1 LKYWLFNDVF
11 YYKFVNMSKSI
22 DTIFLLGYMGAGKTV
37 IGRSLSKKLGFKFYD
52 LDNYIEQIEGKKV
65 SDIFNE
71 KNEVYFRKIEN
82 KYLHELSLKN
92 EKKIISTGGGTPCF
106 KNNLEIIQTSSNS
119 ISVYLKA
126 DIETLVKRLLHSI
139 EKRPIISHL
148 KKEDELKEFITKH
161 LFERSFYYEK
171 SDIKIKTDDIELK
184 DIVKLIGELI

>member
-1 LKYWLFNDVF
+1 
-11 YYKFVNMSKSI
+11 MSKSI

-37 IGRSLSKKLGFKFYD
+37 IGRSLSKKLGFTFYD

-82 KYLHELSLKN
+82 KYLHELSLKK

-106 KNNLEIIQTSSNS
+106 ENNLEIIQTSSNS

-126 DIETLVKRLLHSI
+126 NIETLVKRLLHSI

-148 KKEDELKEFITKH
+148 KKEYELKEFITKH

-171 SDIKIKTDDIELK
+171 SDVKIKTDDIELK

>member
-1 LKYWLFNDVF
+1 
-11 YYKFVNMSKSI
+11 MSKSI
-22 DTIFLLGYMGAGKTV
+22 YTIFLLGYMGAGKTV

-82 KYLHELSLKN
+82 KYLQELLSKN

-106 KNNLEIIQTSSNS
+106 KNNLKIIQTSSNS

-126 DIETLVKRLLHSI
+126 NIETLVKRLSHSI
-139 EKRPIISHL
+139 DKRPIISVSYTHL
-148 KKEDELKEFITKH
+148 TLPTKA
-161 LFERSFYYEK
+161 
-171 SDIKIKTDDIELK
+171 
-184 DIVKLIGELI
+184 

>member
-1 LKYWLFNDVF
+1 
-11 YYKFVNMSKSI
+11 MSKSI

-82 KYLHELSLKN
+82 KYLQELSLKK

-126 DIETLVKRLLHSI
+126 NIETLVKRLLHSI

-171 SDIKIKTDDIELK
+171 SDVKIKTDDIELK

>member
-1 LKYWLFNDVF
+1 
-11 YYKFVNMSKSI
+11 M
-22 DTIFLLGYMGAGKTV
+22 
-37 IGRSLSKKLGFKFYD
+37 FYD

-65 SDIFNE
+65 SEIFNE

-82 KYLHELSLKN
+82 KYLQELSSKN

-106 KNNLEIIQTSSNS
+106 KNNLKIIQTSSNS

-126 DIETLVKRLLHSI
+126 KIETLVKRLSKSI
-139 EKRPIISHL
+139 DKRPIVSHL
-148 KKEDELKEFITKH
+148 RDENELKEFITKH

-171 SDIKIKTDDIELK
+171 SDVKIITDDIELK

>member
-1 LKYWLFNDVF
+1 
-11 YYKFVNMSKSI
+11 MSKSI

-82 KYLHELSLKN
+82 KYLDHLSSIN

-106 KNNLEIIQTSSNS
+106 ENNLSIIQNS
-119 ISVYLKA
+119 TFSLSIYLKA
-126 DIETLVKRLLHSI
+126 NIDTLVKRLKKSFA
-139 EKRPIISHL
+139 KRPLISHL
-148 KKEDELKEFITKH
+148 KDEDVLRDFITKH

-171 SDIKIKTDDIELK
+171 SDVKIITDDIETK
-184 DIVKLIGELI
+184 DIIKLIIELI

>member
-1 LKYWLFNDVF
+1 
-11 YYKFVNMSKSI
+11 MSKSI

-37 IGRSLSKKLGFKFYD
+37 IGRSLSKKLGFTFYD
-52 LDNYIEQIEGKKV
+52 LDNYIEQKEGKKV

-82 KYLHELSLKN
+82 KYLQELLLKK

-106 KNNLEIIQTSSNS
+106 KNNLEIIQASSNS

-126 DIETLVKRLLHSI
+126 NIETLVKRLLYSI

-171 SDIKIKTDDIELK
+171 SDVKIKTDDIELK

>member
-1 LKYWLFNDVF
+1 
-11 YYKFVNMSKSI
+11 MSKSI

-71 KNEVYFRKIEN
+71 NNEVYFRKIEN
-82 KYLHELSLKN
+82 KYFQELSLKK

-126 DIETLVKRLLHSI
+126 NIETLVKRLFHSVDN
-139 EKRPIISHL
+139 RPIISHL
-148 KKEDELKEFITKH
+148 KKENELKEFITKH

-171 SDIKIKTDDIELK
+171 SDVKIKTDDIELK

>member
-1 LKYWLFNDVF
+1 
-11 YYKFVNMSKSI
+11 MSKSI

-82 KYLHELSLKN
+82 KYLQELSLKK

-126 DIETLVKRLLHSI
+126 NIETLVKRLLHSI
-139 EKRPIISHL
+139 ERRPIISHL
-148 KKEDELKEFITKH
+148 KKEDDLKEFITKH

-171 SDIKIKTDDIELK
+171 SDVKIKTDDIELK

>member
-1 LKYWLFNDVF
+1 
-11 YYKFVNMSKSI
+11 MSKSI

-52 LDNYIEQIEGKKV
+52 LDNYIEQIEGKTV

-71 KNEVYFRKIEN
+71 RNEVYFRKIEN
-82 KYLHELSLKN
+82 KYLHELSLKS

-106 KNNLEIIQTSSNS
+106 KNNLEIIQTSSNT

-126 DIETLVKRLLHSI
+126 NIETLVKRLLHSI

-171 SDIKIKTDDIELK
+171 SDVKIKTDDIELK

>member
-1 LKYWLFNDVF
+1 
-11 YYKFVNMSKSI
+11 MSKSI

-65 SDIFNE
+65 SEIFNE

-82 KYLHELSLKN
+82 KYLQELSLKK

-126 DIETLVKRLLHSI
+126 NIETLVKRLSHSI

-171 SDIKIKTDDIELK
+171 SDVKIKTDDIELK

>member
-1 LKYWLFNDVF
+1 
-11 YYKFVNMSKSI
+11 MSKSI

-65 SDIFNE
+65 SEIFNE

-82 KYLHELSLKN
+82 IYLQELSSKK

-106 KNNLEIIQTSSNS
+106 KNNLKIIQTSSNS

-126 DIETLVKRLLHSI
+126 NIETLVNRLNLSI
-139 EKRPIISHL
+139 DKRPIISHL
-148 KKEDELKEFITKH
+148 RNEDELKEFITKH

-171 SDIKIKTDDIELK
+171 SDVKIKTDDIELK